1 MNRTR
6 LIFGLALAVAGAFLV
21 AQSAGTVNGGFIV
34 GAPLAVW
41 GVYLMTK
48 ESNRE
53 RQEERDS
60 THEN

>member
-1 MNRTR
+1 M
-6 LIFGLALAVAGAFLV
+6 ALAVAGAFLV

-53 RQEERDS
+53 RQEERGS
-60 THEN
+60 TDEN

>member
-41 GVYLMTK
+41 GVHLMTRK
-48 ESNRE
+48 ERSDE
-53 RQEERDS
+53 QETRGS
-60 THEN
+60 TRAN